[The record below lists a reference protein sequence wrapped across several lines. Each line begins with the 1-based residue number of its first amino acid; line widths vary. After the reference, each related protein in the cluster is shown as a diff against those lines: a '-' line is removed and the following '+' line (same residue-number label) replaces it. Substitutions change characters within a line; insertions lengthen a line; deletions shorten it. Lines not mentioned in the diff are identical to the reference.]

1 MVFEVPGSAWV
12 RSAVTPMTPSDP
24 KPASVGV
31 RLNEWAADSYSQG
44 GEDGMIAEL
53 LRRLGIEHG
62 VCVEVGAHDGFTF
75 SNTAR
80 LWHDLGWRGV
90 LIEPH
95 PGRHRQLIA
104 RSEGRDT
111 VVLRRAVAT
120 EGEDCLSALL
130 LATGTNP
137 QVDVL
142 SIDVDGDDIGILRS
156 LPPVR
161 ARILVVEYNPTI
173 PWDVEAEGVPGTPTG
188 CSLGSLVRA
197 AEEQGYRLAGV
208 TKTNGIFVSVDDA
221 TVLDDLKTD
230 PAALVDRSS
239 YTYVVTDYRGRST
252 IVGPTPF
259 RFHPGSPAFT
269 TPIGRREVRVRWT
282 PNGVVDAARW
292 RFTNVARRLA
302 GMSVR
307 ELRELLS
314 SRVRRR

>member
-1 MVFEVPGSAWV
+1 
-12 RSAVTPMTPSDP
+12 
-24 KPASVGV
+24 
-31 RLNEWAADSYSQG
+31 
-44 GEDGMIAEL
+44 MIAEL

-95 PGRHRQLIA
+95 PGRHRQLRA

-111 VVLRRAVAT
+111 IVLRRAVAT
-120 EGEDCLSALL
+120 EGDDCLSALL
-130 LATGTNP
+130 LAIGTNP

-161 ARILVVEYNPTI
+161 ARILIVEYNPTI
-173 PWDVEAEGVPGTPTG
+173 PWDVRAEGTTTG
-188 CSLGSLVRA
+188 CSLASLVDVA
-197 AEEQGYRLAGV
+197 TDNGYRLAGV
-208 TKTNGIFVSVDDA
+208 TKTNGIFVSVDEA
-221 TVLDDLKTD
+221 AELDDLETD

-239 YTYVVTDYRGRST
+239 YTYMVTDYRGRAT
-252 IVGPTPF
+252 IVGPMPF
-259 RFHPGSPAFT
+259 RFRPGSPAFT

-282 PNGVVDAARW
+282 PTGVVDAARW

-302 GMSVR
+302 DLSVR
-307 ELRELLS
+307 ELSELLS